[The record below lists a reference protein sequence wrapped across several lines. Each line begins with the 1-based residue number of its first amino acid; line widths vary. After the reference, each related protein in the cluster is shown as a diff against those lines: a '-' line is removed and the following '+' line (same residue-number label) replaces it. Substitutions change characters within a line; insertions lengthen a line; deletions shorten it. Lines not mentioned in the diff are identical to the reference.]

1 MFRRSGQRSAAKDMR
16 QLLGRVVRIAR
27 NGDGMVLMRNRMKPV
42 TRTVLG
48 GLLGITLVLGA
59 GVAAFAGDDEDEDTI
74 EQKVIKNIMKGLRA
88 DVDKDRIDFRERS
101 PLVIPPTRD
110 LPPPQDAAKINDPAW
125 PNDPDKRKPVK
136 QAKPF
141 GNGSIAEQ
149 KMVSPERTPISPDAL
164 RNGAIPSG
172 QSERVTAPDPN
183 ANKDPGRNFSPT
195 ELGFSGFG
203 NLFGYKAEQQPFAG
217 EPARTNLIQPPSG
230 YQTPSPNYP
239 YGVGMP
245 KNNSV
250 QEMPQIKDRAV
261 GGGQ

>member
-1 MFRRSGQRSAAKDMR
+1 
-16 QLLGRVVRIAR
+16 
-27 NGDGMVLMRNRMKPV
+27 MRNRMKPV
-42 TRTVLG
+42 SRAVLG
-48 GLLGITLVLGA
+48 GLLGLTLILGA

-74 EQKVIKNIMKGLRA
+74 EQKIIKNILKGMGA

-101 PLVIPPTRD
+101 PLVIPPSRD
-110 LPPPQDAAKINDPAW
+110 LPPPQDATTINNPAW

-141 GNGSIAEQ
+141 VNGSVATRNME
-149 KMVSPERTPISPDAL
+149 SPERVAPISPDAL
-164 RNGAIPSG
+164 RNGAIPGG

-195 ELGFSGFG
+195 ELGFPGFG

-217 EPARTNLIQPPSG
+217 EPARTNLIQPPTG